1 MSLPTVAQRLAQS
14 VESATRAS
22 VDDTVLHAVE
32 RVLLDTLACG
42 LGAVNSAPGIAV
54 RNWSKLINGT
64 PHANIIGTRDTS
76 SVLGATIA
84 NCTMSRHLDMN
95 DCDWARD
102 PAHPSD
108 NIGACIAVGQ
118 VTGASALDILKAILI
133 AYEVQM
139 RSTELTKISF
149 LKQRVGITPPS

>member
-22 VDDTVLHAVE
+22 VDDTVLHAAE

-42 LGAVNSAPGIAV
+42 LGAVNSAPGNAV
-54 RNWSKLINGT
+54 RAWSRLINGS